1 MCVVQ
6 VRTAAGHASAATS
19 CSFVK
24 SQVPLL
30 NFTLNWPSAEMPTT
44 SPTSPASHISPFELV
59 EHRRLPRGWPA
70 SLHAPLTSAPAAS
83 ARFRF
88 SSACACCASA
98 ASAA

>member
-1 MCVVQ
+1 
-6 VRTAAGHASAATS
+6 
-19 CSFVK
+19 VK

-59 EHRRLPRGWPA
+59 QQRWLPMGWPA
-70 SLHAPLTSAPAAS
+70 AAHAARSCAAAAA

-88 SSACACCASA
+88 SSAAAFCASA
-98 ASAA
+98 AAAAA